1 MNNNF
6 MKKIILTII
15 IGTFMVCLANAQ
27 TRKSEQTKAWK
38 KFQTVIARNDKQAVA
53 AFIKFPFEA
62 SIIGSELDY
71 KVESKAAFIKN
82 YASIFTK
89 TRRAKIVRAKYTPID
104 GEDEF
109 NFEMDEDGAFQV
121 FRFRKIGGAYYL
133 VGTIAVG

>member
-1 MNNNF
+1 
-6 MKKIILTII
+6 
-15 IGTFMVCLANAQ
+15 MVCAANAQ
-27 TRKSEQTKAWK
+27 TRKSEQTKVWK
-38 KFQTVIARNDKQAVA
+38 KFQTAIVKGDKAAVA

-62 SIIGSELDY
+62 SIIGSEFDY
-71 KVESKAAFIKN
+71 KIESKADFFKN
-82 YASIFTK
+82 YHKIFTK